1 MPNYLNM
8 KKDGWKLF
16 IDESLAVDDFVDLCC
31 RDGKDNHPVFTAVRS
46 SKLAAVFRFE
56 RGGKAYYYKEYL
68 YSSLWKHRNV
78 LRRGAHLMRIADQMN
93 EAGFSTPPIVC
104 HARRGNQVFTVSEE
118 AESDLKHKQILFCAE
133 TRETIPDMMRFR
145 RLFGREIGRFHA
157 AGFSHGDLR
166 WGNVLIKSPESE
178 QPVFI
183 YLDNDR
189 TKKYRKLP
197 DRLRLKNLVQL
208 RFDVRMVPDPEAEWA
223 AFWRAYL
230 AENPELEASAER
242 WKNKVNRKTAQRI
255 EALRRKPKNRRM
267 HQNAE

>member
-1 MPNYLNM
+1 M
-8 KKDGWKLF
+8 KRDGWKLF

-78 LRRGAHLMRIADQMN
+78 LRRG
-93 EAGFSTPPIVC
+93 
-104 HARRGNQVFTVSEE
+104 EE

-230 AENPELEASAER
+230 AENPELEASTER